1 MVENLTFSLED
12 LFEEVVAA
20 GVEQAVN
27 EETAY
32 FDLVDNVIEEHRRIG
47 EEHDDQNLEAHAD
60 VLKSRFAEYMK
71 RLEEQG

>member
-1 MVENLTFSLED
+1 MVENLEFSVED

-32 FDLVDNVIEEHRRIG
+32 LDLVDTVIEEHRRIG
-47 EEHDDQNLEAHAD
+47 EMSDDQNLDGHAD

-71 RLEEQG
+71 RLEGQG